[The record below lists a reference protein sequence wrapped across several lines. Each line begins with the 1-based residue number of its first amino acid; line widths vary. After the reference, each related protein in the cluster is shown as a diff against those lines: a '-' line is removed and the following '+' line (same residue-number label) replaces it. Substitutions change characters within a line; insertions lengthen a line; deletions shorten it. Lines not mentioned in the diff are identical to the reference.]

1 MRRIALVTL
10 VVDDYDEAVRFY
22 TEALGFRLAEDA
34 PRPDGSRW
42 VVVEPGSPGTGSGLL
57 LARAKGE
64 AQAGRVGDQ
73 DRRAGRVLPAHRRL
87 RPGPR
92 PDDRR
97 GRHVPGGAA
106 ARAVRDR
113 RRLPG
118 PVRQPLGP
126 APARHRLNAPTENAH
141 APRNTHMTAPR
152 IDTDTLRRL
161 PKAVLHDHLDG
172 GLRPATV
179 VELADAVGHTLPTTD
194 PAELAAWY
202 YEAANSGDLVRYIA
216 TFEHTLAVMQ
226 TREGLLRTAEEYVLD
241 LAADGVVYGEVRYAP
256 ELMVRGGLAL
266 TEVVETV
273 QEGLAAGMAKAA
285 AAGTPVRVG
294 TLLCGMRMF
303 DRSREIADLV
313 VAFRDAGVVG
323 FDIAGA
329 EDGFPPADHLAAFEH
344 LRRENVPFTIHAGE
358 AHGLPSIHQA
368 LQVCGAQRIGHGVR
382 ITDDIPDLTTGKLG
396 RLAGWVR
403 DRRVALEMCPTSNL
417 QTGAATSIAEHP
429 ITALKDLGFRVT
441 LNTDNRLVSGTTM
454 TREMSLLVEQAGW
467 TVEDLRTVTVNA
479 LKSAFLPFD
488 ERNALIRDVVL
499 PGYETAL

>member
-1 MRRIALVTL
+1 
-10 VVDDYDEAVRFY
+10 
-22 TEALGFRLAEDA
+22 
-34 PRPDGSRW
+34 
-42 VVVEPGSPGTGSGLL
+42 
-57 LARAKGE
+57 
-64 AQAGRVGDQ
+64 
-73 DRRAGRVLPAHRRL
+73 
-87 RPGPR
+87 
-92 PDDRR
+92 
-97 GRHVPGGAA
+97 
-106 ARAVRDR
+106 
-113 RRLPG
+113 
-118 PVRQPLGP
+118 
-126 APARHRLNAPTENAH
+126 
-141 APRNTHMTAPR
+141 MTATR
-152 IDTDTLRRL
+152 VDIDVIRRL

-179 VELADAVGHTLPTTD
+179 VELAESVGHTLPTTD
-194 PAELAAWY
+194 PDVLAAWY
-202 YEAANSGDLVRYIA
+202 FAAANSGDLVRYIA

-241 LAADGVVYGEVRYAP
+241 LAADGVVYAEVRYAP
-256 ELMVRGGLAL
+256 ELNTTGGLAL
-266 TEVVETV
+266 AEVVETV

-303 DRSREIADLV
+303 DRVREAADLA

-329 EDGFPPADHLAAFEH
+329 EAGFPAADHLGAFEH

-358 AHGLPSIHQA
+358 ADGLSSIHQA
-368 LQVCGAQRIGHGVR
+368 VQICGAQRLGHGVR
-382 ITDDIPDLTTGKLG
+382 ITDDIVDGKLG

-403 DRRVALEMCPTSNL
+403 DRRIALEMCPTSNL

-479 LKSAFLPFD
+479 VKSAFIPFD
-488 ERNALIRDVVL
+488 ERKALIEDVVL
-499 PGYETAL
+499 PGYAL

>member
-1 MRRIALVTL
+1 
-10 VVDDYDEAVRFY
+10 
-22 TEALGFRLAEDA
+22 
-34 PRPDGSRW
+34 
-42 VVVEPGSPGTGSGLL
+42 
-57 LARAKGE
+57 
-64 AQAGRVGDQ
+64 
-73 DRRAGRVLPAHRRL
+73 
-87 RPGPR
+87 
-92 PDDRR
+92 
-97 GRHVPGGAA
+97 
-106 ARAVRDR
+106 
-113 RRLPG
+113 
-118 PVRQPLGP
+118 
-126 APARHRLNAPTENAH
+126 
-141 APRNTHMTAPR
+141 MTATR
-152 IDTDTLRRL
+152 VDAAVIRRL

-179 VELADAVGHTLPTTD
+179 VELAAEIGHTLPTTD
-194 PAELAAWY
+194 PDELAAWY
-202 YEAANSGDLVRYIA
+202 FEAANSGDLVRYIA

-256 ELMVRGGLAL
+256 ELNTRGEL
-266 TEVVETV
+266 TMAEVVETV

-303 DRSREIADLV
+303 DRVREAADLA
-313 VAFRDAGVVG
+313 VAFRDSGVVG

-329 EDGFPPADHLAAFEH
+329 EDGFPAADHLDAFQH
-344 LRRENVPFTIHAGE
+344 LRRESVPFTIHAGE

-368 LQVCGAQRIGHGVR
+368 VQVCGAQRIGHGVR
-382 ITDDIPDLTTGKLG
+382 ITEDIVDGKLG

-454 TREMSLLVEQAGW
+454 TREMTLLVEEAGW
-467 TVEDLRTVTVNA
+467 TLDDLRTVTVNA
-479 LKSAFLPFD
+479 VKSAFIPFD
-488 ERNALIRDVVL
+488 ERKALLEDVVL
-499 PGYETAL
+499 PGYAL

>member
-1 MRRIALVTL
+1 
-10 VVDDYDEAVRFY
+10 
-22 TEALGFRLAEDA
+22 
-34 PRPDGSRW
+34 
-42 VVVEPGSPGTGSGLL
+42 
-57 LARAKGE
+57 
-64 AQAGRVGDQ
+64 
-73 DRRAGRVLPAHRRL
+73 
-87 RPGPR
+87 
-92 PDDRR
+92 
-97 GRHVPGGAA
+97 
-106 ARAVRDR
+106 
-113 RRLPG
+113 
-118 PVRQPLGP
+118 
-126 APARHRLNAPTENAH
+126 
-141 APRNTHMTAPR
+141 MTAPR

-179 VELADAVGHTLPTTD
+179 VELAEAVGHTLPTTD
-194 PAELAAWY
+194 PDELAAWY
-202 YEAANSGDLVRYIA
+202 YDAANSGDLVRYIA

-226 TREGLLRTAEEYVLD
+226 SREGLLRTAEEYVLD
-241 LAADGVVYGEVRYAP
+241 LAGDGVVYGEVRYAP
-256 ELMVRGGLAL
+256 ELMVRGGLTL
-266 TEVVETV
+266 NEVVETV

-303 DRSREIADLV
+303 GRTREIAGLAV
-313 VAFRDAGVVG
+313 TYRDAGVVG

-344 LRRENVPFTIHAGE
+344 LRLESVPFTIHAGE

-382 ITDDIPDLTTGKLG
+382 ITEDIVDGKLG

-403 DRRVALEMCPTSNL
+403 DRRIALEMCPTSNL
-417 QTGAATSIAEHP
+417 QTGAADSIAEHP

-454 TREMSLLVEQAGW
+454 TREMSLLVEEAGW

-479 LKSAFLPFD
+479 VKSAFLPFD

-499 PGYETAL
+499 PGYEAAL

>member
-1 MRRIALVTL
+1 
-10 VVDDYDEAVRFY
+10 
-22 TEALGFRLAEDA
+22 
-34 PRPDGSRW
+34 
-42 VVVEPGSPGTGSGLL
+42 
-57 LARAKGE
+57 
-64 AQAGRVGDQ
+64 
-73 DRRAGRVLPAHRRL
+73 
-87 RPGPR
+87 
-92 PDDRR
+92 
-97 GRHVPGGAA
+97 
-106 ARAVRDR
+106 
-113 RRLPG
+113 
-118 PVRQPLGP
+118 
-126 APARHRLNAPTENAH
+126 
-141 APRNTHMTAPR
+141 MTATR
-152 IDTDTLRRL
+152 IDADVIRRL

-179 VELADAVGHTLPTTD
+179 VELAAAVGHTLPTTD
-194 PAELAAWY
+194 PDELAAWY
-202 YEAANSGDLVRYIA
+202 FEVANSGDLVRYIA

-256 ELMVRGGLAL
+256 ELMLNGGLTLA
-266 TEVVETV
+266 EVVETV

-285 AAGTPVRVG
+285 DAGTPVRVG

-303 DRSREIADLV
+303 DRTRETADLA

-329 EDGFPPADHLAAFEH
+329 EDGFPAADHLDAFEH
-344 LRRENVPFTIHAGE
+344 LRRESVPFTIHAGE

-382 ITDDIPDLTTGKLG
+382 ITDDIVDGKLG

-429 ITALKDLGFRVT
+429 ITELKDLGFRVT

-467 TVEDLRTVTVNA
+467 TAEDLRTVTVNA
-479 LKSAFLPFD
+479 VKSAFIPFD
-488 ERNALIRDVVL
+488 ERRALIEDVVL
-499 PGYETAL
+499 PGYEAALCISPRT

>member
-1 MRRIALVTL
+1 
-10 VVDDYDEAVRFY
+10 
-22 TEALGFRLAEDA
+22 
-34 PRPDGSRW
+34 
-42 VVVEPGSPGTGSGLL
+42 
-57 LARAKGE
+57 
-64 AQAGRVGDQ
+64 
-73 DRRAGRVLPAHRRL
+73 
-87 RPGPR
+87 
-92 PDDRR
+92 
-97 GRHVPGGAA
+97 
-106 ARAVRDR
+106 
-113 RRLPG
+113 
-118 PVRQPLGP
+118 
-126 APARHRLNAPTENAH
+126 
-141 APRNTHMTAPR
+141 MTATR
-152 IDTDTLRRL
+152 VDAAVIRRL

-179 VELADAVGHTLPTTD
+179 VELAAEIGHTLPTTD
-194 PAELAAWY
+194 PDELAAWY
-202 YEAANSGDLVRYIA
+202 FEAANSGDLVRYIA

-256 ELMVRGGLAL
+256 ELNTRGEL
-266 TEVVETV
+266 TMAEVVETV

-303 DRSREIADLV
+303 DRVREAADLA
-313 VAFRDAGVVG
+313 VAFRDSGVVG

-329 EDGFPPADHLAAFEH
+329 EDGFPAADHLDAFQH
-344 LRRENVPFTIHAGE
+344 LRRESVPFTIHAGE

-368 LQVCGAQRIGHGVR
+368 VQVCGAQRVGHGVR
-382 ITDDIPDLTTGKLG
+382 ITEDIVDGKLG

-403 DRRVALEMCPTSNL
+403 DRRIALEMCPTSNL

-454 TREMSLLVEQAGW
+454 TREMTLLVEEAGW

-479 LKSAFLPFD
+479 VKSAFIPFD
-488 ERNALIRDVVL
+488 ERKTLLEDVVL
-499 PGYETAL
+499 PGYAL

>member
-1 MRRIALVTL
+1 
-10 VVDDYDEAVRFY
+10 
-22 TEALGFRLAEDA
+22 
-34 PRPDGSRW
+34 
-42 VVVEPGSPGTGSGLL
+42 
-57 LARAKGE
+57 
-64 AQAGRVGDQ
+64 
-73 DRRAGRVLPAHRRL
+73 
-87 RPGPR
+87 
-92 PDDRR
+92 
-97 GRHVPGGAA
+97 
-106 ARAVRDR
+106 
-113 RRLPG
+113 
-118 PVRQPLGP
+118 
-126 APARHRLNAPTENAH
+126 
-141 APRNTHMTAPR
+141 MTATR
-152 IDTDTLRRL
+152 VDADVIRRL

-179 VELADAVGHTLPTTD
+179 VELAEAVGHTLPTTD
-194 PAELAAWY
+194 PDELAAWY

-241 LAADGVVYGEVRYAP
+241 LAEDGVVYGEVRYAP
-256 ELMVRGGLAL
+256 ELNTRGGL
-266 TEVVETV
+266 TMSEVVETV

-303 DRSREIADLV
+303 DRVREAADLA

-329 EDGFPPADHLAAFEH
+329 EDGFPPADHLDAFEH

-382 ITDDIPDLTTGKLG
+382 ITDDIPDLAAGKLG

-403 DRRVALEMCPTSNL
+403 DRRIALEMCPTSNL

-479 LKSAFLPFD
+479 VKSAFIPFD
-488 ERNALIRDVVL
+488 ERKALIEEVVL
-499 PGYETAL
+499 PGYAL

>member
-1 MRRIALVTL
+1 
-10 VVDDYDEAVRFY
+10 
-22 TEALGFRLAEDA
+22 
-34 PRPDGSRW
+34 
-42 VVVEPGSPGTGSGLL
+42 
-57 LARAKGE
+57 
-64 AQAGRVGDQ
+64 
-73 DRRAGRVLPAHRRL
+73 
-87 RPGPR
+87 
-92 PDDRR
+92 
-97 GRHVPGGAA
+97 
-106 ARAVRDR
+106 
-113 RRLPG
+113 
-118 PVRQPLGP
+118 
-126 APARHRLNAPTENAH
+126 
-141 APRNTHMTAPR
+141 MTAMR
-152 IDTDTLRRL
+152 VDAAVIRRL

-179 VELADAVGHTLPTTD
+179 VELAAEIGHTLPTTD
-194 PAELAAWY
+194 PDELAAWY
-202 YEAANSGDLVRYIA
+202 FEAANSGDLVRYIA

-256 ELMVRGGLAL
+256 ELNTRGEL
-266 TEVVETV
+266 TMAEVVETV

-303 DRSREIADLV
+303 DRVREAADLA
-313 VAFRDAGVVG
+313 VAFRDSGVVG

-329 EDGFPPADHLAAFEH
+329 EDGFPAADHLDAFQH
-344 LRRENVPFTIHAGE
+344 LRRESVPFTIHAGE

-368 LQVCGAQRIGHGVR
+368 VQVCGAQRVGHGVR
-382 ITDDIPDLTTGKLG
+382 ITEDIVDGKLG

-403 DRRVALEMCPTSNL
+403 DRRIALEMCPTSNL

-454 TREMSLLVEQAGW
+454 TREMTLLVEEAGW

-479 LKSAFLPFD
+479 VKSAFIPFD
-488 ERNALIRDVVL
+488 ERKTLLEDVVL
-499 PGYETAL
+499 PGYAL

>member
-1 MRRIALVTL
+1 MSSTRI
-10 VVDDYDEAVRFY
+10 EA
-22 TEALGFRLAEDA
+22 
-34 PRPDGSRW
+34 
-42 VVVEPGSPGTGSGLL
+42 
-57 LARAKGE
+57 
-64 AQAGRVGDQ
+64 
-73 DRRAGRVLPAHRRL
+73 
-87 RPGPR
+87 
-92 PDDRR
+92 
-97 GRHVPGGAA
+97 
-106 ARAVRDR
+106 
-113 RRLPG
+113 
-118 PVRQPLGP
+118 
-126 APARHRLNAPTENAH
+126 
-141 APRNTHMTAPR
+141 
-152 IDTDTLRRL
+152 DTLRRL

-179 VELADAVGHTLPTTD
+179 VELAEAVGHTLPTTD
-194 PAELAAWY
+194 PDELAAWY
-202 YEAANSGDLVRYIA
+202 FDAANSGDLVRYIA

-226 TREGLLRTAEEYVLD
+226 NREGLLRTAEEYVLD

-256 ELMVRGGLAL
+256 ELNTNGELTLA
-266 TEVVETV
+266 EVVETV

-285 AAGTPVRVG
+285 AAGTPVQVR

-303 DRSREIADLV
+303 DRVGEAADLA

-344 LRRENVPFTIHAGE
+344 LRRESVPFTIHAGE

-382 ITDDIPDLTTGKLG
+382 ITEDIVDGKLG

-403 DRRVALEMCPTSNL
+403 DRRIALEMCPTSNL
-417 QTGAATSIAEHP
+417 QTGAASSIAEHP

-467 TVEDLRTVTVNA
+467 SVEDLRTVTVNA
-479 LKSAFLPFD
+479 LKSAFIPYD
-488 ERNALIRDVVL
+488 ERKALIEDVVL
-499 PGYETAL
+499 PGYASAL

>member
-1 MRRIALVTL
+1 MSST
-10 VVDDYDEAVRFY
+10 
-22 TEALGFRLAEDA
+22 
-34 PRPDGSRW
+34 
-42 VVVEPGSPGTGSGLL
+42 
-57 LARAKGE
+57 
-64 AQAGRVGDQ
+64 
-73 DRRAGRVLPAHRRL
+73 
-87 RPGPR
+87 
-92 PDDRR
+92 
-97 GRHVPGGAA
+97 
-106 ARAVRDR
+106 
-113 RRLPG
+113 
-118 PVRQPLGP
+118 
-126 APARHRLNAPTENAH
+126 
-141 APRNTHMTAPR
+141 R
-152 IDTDTLRRL
+152 IDTETLRCL

-179 VELADAVGHTLPTTD
+179 VELAESVGHTLPTTD
-194 PAELAAWY
+194 PDELAAWY

-226 TREGLLRTAEEYVLD
+226 NREGLLRTAEEYVLD

-256 ELMVRGGLAL
+256 ELNTRGGLSMP
-266 TEVVETV
+266 EVVETV

-303 DRSREIADLV
+303 DRVREAADLA

-329 EDGFPPADHLAAFEH
+329 EDGFPPADHLDAFAH

-382 ITDDIPDLTTGKLG
+382 ITDDIPDLAAGKLG
-396 RLAGWVR
+396 RLAAWVR
-403 DRRVALEMCPTSNL
+403 DRRIALEMCPTSNL
-417 QTGAATSIAEHP
+417 QTGAAGSIAEHP

-467 TVEDLRTVTVNA
+467 GVEDLRTVTVNA

-499 PGYETAL
+499 PGYAAAL

>member
-1 MRRIALVTL
+1 MVGFLRGLRARRKGLRGRVAAVLLMVLAVQLGSLVAPAYACGCGALLPGDQRMLAVDREASVVRWDGAQEQIVMRLTVGGDAERAAWIMPVPHRATVRLGDPALF
-10 VVDDYDEAVRFY
+10 DQ
-22 TEALGFRLAEDA
+22 
-34 PRPDGSRW
+34 
-42 VVVEPGSPGTGSGLL
+42 
-57 LARAKGE
+57 LARATAPLHRTRHHFWPQDGDWPLTTGGDT
-64 AQAGRVGDQ
+64 AGPPPPRAAPGVGVI
-73 DRRAGRVLPAHRRL
+73 GRQR
-87 RPGPR
+87 
-92 PDDRR
+92 
-97 GRHVPGGAA
+97 
-106 ARAVRDR
+106 
-113 RRLPG
+113 
-118 PVRQPLGP
+118 LGP
-126 APARHRLNAPTENAH
+126 FEVARL
-141 APRNTHMTAPR
+141 TA
-152 IDTDTLRRL
+152 
-161 PKAVLHDHLDG
+161 
-172 GLRPATV
+172 
-179 VELADAVGHTLPTTD
+179 TD
-194 PAELAAWY
+194 PGELAAWY
-202 YEAANSGDLVRYIA
+202 FEAANSGDLVRYIA

-256 ELMVRGGLAL
+256 ELNVNGGLSLA
-266 TEVVETV
+266 EVVETV

-303 DRSREIADLV
+303 DRVREAADLA

-382 ITDDIPDLTTGKLG
+382 ITDDIVDGKLG

-454 TREMSLLVEQAGW
+454 TREMSLLVEEAGW

-479 LKSAFLPFD
+479 LKSAFVPFD
-488 ERNALIRDVVL
+488 ECNALIEEVVL
-499 PGYETAL
+499 PGYAAAL